1 MIILFLNKAFN
12 FFFVSRMNATPVPQS
27 FLDQIRRID
36 EDPKRP
42 AYLGL
47 DTPYPEDKEYF
58 ANEDDNKMRIMVTIP
73 GGLEQLSCLE
83 LAAKF
88 GNESDILLRNGKI
101 HFEVGKEK
109 LSEIHKLRSVDNL
122 FLNIADV
129 EFDFEEHNS
138 EGTLRFWEKT
148 FTF

>member
-1 MIILFLNKAFN
+1 
-12 FFFVSRMNATPVPQS
+12 MNAEPVPQS
-27 FLDQIRRID
+27 FLERIRRID
-36 EDPKRP
+36 ENPERP

-47 DTPYPEDKEYF
+47 DTPYPEEKQYF
-58 ANEDDNKMRIMVTIP
+58 ANEEENKMRIMVTIP
-73 GGLEQLSCLE
+73 GGLERLSCLE

-109 LSEIHKLRSVDNL
+109 LSEIHMLRSVDNL

-138 EGTLRFWEKT
+138 EGILRCWQRT